1 MRRPRKRKITPAAPK
16 KVIRAKAND
25 VFSNALARLGAGTP
39 NLMEGTQYSLARL
52 TRDYNLLN
60 SLYREHWII
69 RQIIDIIP
77 SDMLKNWITLTT
89 EVSPNLLKR
98 MDLELR
104 KTQLIQ
110 KLKKGLQW
118 GRLFGGA
125 VGVMVIAHQGY
136 DLSQPLDLR
145 LMVPGD
151 FCGLMIFDRW
161 NSVDP
166 SLEIVDDIRDP
177 EFGLPKYYTITDN
190 DTNRM
195 VKVHC
200 SRILRFTGDDLPYW
214 EAQAEQNWGASVIES
229 IFDELKKRDNVSWN
243 IAQLTFMASLR
254 VLKMAD
260 MGQMLSA
267 TDEQTK
273 AELYRTIQAQ
283 NWLMSNMGLQ
293 IIDAGDDMQSHQYT
307 FGGISD
313 TYKQFMMDV
322 AGAARIPATKLFGR
336 SPEGM
341 NATGESDLQN
351 YYDMIAQEQEANL
364 RPILNKLLPV
374 LCMSVFGA
382 VPDDLDFEFDP
393 VSEPSDQE
401 RSDLAK
407 SGTENVVT
415 ALNAGLVSKR
425 TALKELKQQSERT
438 GVWTNITDADI
449 LKASD
454 EIEEEGEMGGFGGMS
469 EEESGGEPPN
479 SPHTGRGEAPGDKP
493 PQDPGKPPQE
503 PKGAGDSD
511 PFYHPASD
519 KDWTKKDSEWRTING
534 AKVLIKRGKIVAGA
548 GGKLNGRTVESFRG
562 TPGSNNAFG
571 TNEPEKQH
579 IQGKH
584 AREIKALFGQPFRGY
599 HGTDAINK
607 LRNERRGYIPSAF
620 HRDDIGNIDLI
631 YGNDH
636 IGLKHIIKERI
647 GRGVNIEV
655 FLPKISDLIEH
666 GTLEPWLDGR
676 YRIKKGDCEAV
687 ILTTYFDEKLVQV
700 LTAFKIDK

>member
-1 MRRPRKRKITPAAPK
+1 MRRPRRNKIIQAEDK
-16 KVIRAKAND
+16 KAIRARAND
-25 VFSNALARLGAGTP
+25 AFSNALARLGAGTP
-39 NLMEGTQYSLARL
+39 NLMEGTQYSLSRL
-52 TRDYNLLN
+52 TRDYSLLN
-60 SLYREHWII
+60 ALYREHWII

-98 MDLELR
+98 LDLELR

-110 KLKKGLQW
+110 KLKKGFQW

-125 VGVMVIAHQGY
+125 VGVMVVAGQGN
-136 DLSQPLDLR
+136 DMAAPLDLR

-161 NSVDP
+161 NSIDP

-190 DTNRM
+190 NTGQV
-195 VKVHC
+195 VKVHY
-200 SRILRFTGDDLPYW
+200 SRILRFTGDDLPSW

-283 NWLMSNMGLQ
+283 NWLMSNMGMQ
-293 IIDAGDDMQSHQYT
+293 VIDAGDDMQSHQYT

-393 VSEPSDQE
+393 VSEPSDKE

-454 EIEEEGEMGGFGGMS
+454 EIEEEGELGGFGGMGDG
-469 EEESGGEPPN
+469 EYGEESLKQPLR
-479 SPHTGRGEAPGDKP
+479 GRGDVTYDNP
-493 PQDPGKPPQE
+493 PQDPEKLPQMPKFAKDSDWKEDEHPRDEGGRFTDGDGEHKKPPE
-503 PKGAGDSD
+503 LSR
-511 PFYHPASD
+511 S
-519 KDWTKKDSEWRTING
+519 
-534 AKVLIKRGKIVAGA
+534 
-548 GGKLNGRTVESFRG
+548 LNKNQR
-562 TPGSNNAFG
+562 
-571 TNEPEKQH
+571 
-579 IQGKH
+579 I
-584 AREIKALFGQPFRGY
+584 L
-599 HGTDAINK
+599 
-607 LRNERRGYIPSAF
+607 
-620 HRDDIGNIDLI
+620 LI
-631 YGNDH
+631 Y
-636 IGLKHIIKERI
+636 
-647 GRGVNIEV
+647 
-655 FLPKISDLIEH
+655 
-666 GTLEPWLDGR
+666 
-676 YRIKKGDCEAV
+676 
-687 ILTTYFDEKLVQV
+687 
-700 LTAFKIDK
+700 